1 MKKIILIAGIFGLLL
16 VASNGWANAKGFPA
30 YDATNPQTYCKKE
43 WTKTLGNDRL
53 KDCLVFGNNATFL
66 LLRGIW
72 QD

>member
-1 MKKIILIAGIFGLLL
+1 MH
-16 VASNGWANAKGFPA
+16 SHS
-30 YDATNPQTYCKKE
+30 KKE

-53 KDCLVFGNNATFL
+53 KDWLVFGNNATSL